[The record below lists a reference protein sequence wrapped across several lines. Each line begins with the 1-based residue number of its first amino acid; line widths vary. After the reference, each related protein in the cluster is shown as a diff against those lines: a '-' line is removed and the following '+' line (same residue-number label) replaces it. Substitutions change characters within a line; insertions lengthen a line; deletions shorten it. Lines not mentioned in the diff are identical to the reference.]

1 MENSCNPGCNS
12 ADRLVEI
19 PYEELRRLVRDSE
32 RFAIAKETFNLFQNT
47 YDLEKALKPI
57 LGNAPKEDPDE

>member
-12 ADRLVEI
+12 ANRLVEI
-19 PYEELRRLVRDSE
+19 PYEDLTRLIRESE
-32 RFAIAKETFNLFQNT
+32 RYNLARTTFDRFRAT